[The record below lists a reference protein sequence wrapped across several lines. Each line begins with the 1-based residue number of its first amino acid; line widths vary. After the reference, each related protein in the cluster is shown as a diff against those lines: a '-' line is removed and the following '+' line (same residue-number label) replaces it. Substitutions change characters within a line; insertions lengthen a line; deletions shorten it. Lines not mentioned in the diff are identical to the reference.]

1 MGNWLV
7 ALQCKTMILQG
18 RKFVGKG
25 IPKKCKQ
32 FDLQRTMM
40 FSQNIITREKCA
52 KKPFFVLFSNQHIS
66 SFLVWHIFLTDS
78 KWGTHVSTVVTMFEN
93 CLWLN
98 LGSNVSSFSAVCTRT
113 SFRSSV
119 IISSSSRS
127 LYTFDN
133 KIPTDSAISKNLCY
147 YFKYD
152 FRDVKVK
159 NYYLHI
165 LLHLC
170 QTEFSFTTYMYKL
183 SFLDTFLDPTHTQ
196 KQ

>member
-1 MGNWLV
+1 MQAIWSPTNNDV
-7 ALQCKTMILQG
+7 RTEYNHERKMCKKTLLRSFWQPTHFI
-18 RKFVGKG
+18 V
-25 IPKKCKQ
+25 
-32 FDLQRTMM
+32 
-40 FSQNIITREKCA
+40 FS
-52 KKPFFVLFSNQHIS
+52 L
-66 SFLVWHIFLTDS
+66 HIFLTGS
-78 KWGTHVSTVVTMFEN
+78 KWWTHVSTVVTMFEN